1 MTREQYDSLHGDTP
15 YRPQFTPPRERD
27 IMLVLAYTWGQL
39 GSNLDTRWS
48 MSLYDRT
55 YLCASDFVDNH
66 QRPASEYGI
75 GEGKDMDWDEHVEQ
89 FMADKLRDIL

>member
-27 IMLVLAYTWGQL
+27 IMLVLAFTWAHIGA
-39 GSNLDTRWS
+39 DRWTL
-48 MSLYDRT
+48 SLYDRT
-55 YLCASDFVDNH
+55 YLYASDFVDNH
-66 QRPASEYGI
+66 QRPVSEYGV
-75 GEGKDMDWDEHVEQ
+75 GEGHDMDWDEHLEQ

>member
-1 MTREQYDSLHGDTP
+1 MTREQYNSLHGDKPP

-27 IMLVLAYTWGQL
+27 IMLVLALTWAQL
-39 GSNLDTRWS
+39 GMDRWTL
-48 MSLYDRT
+48 SLYEQT
-55 YLCASDFVDNH
+55 YLYACDFVDNH

-89 FMADKLRDIL
+89 FMYTKLRDIL